1 MPEFAQSLGFD
12 LPDPF
17 SGHVELLPHFLQRPG
32 LAVVQTVTQ
41 AQHLGLPG
49 RQAVQNIHQLLLEQG
64 GSHGFG
70 RSGRIVIRNEVSQMG
85 IVLFA
90 DRGFQRYRLLS
101 NLDDFPH
108 LLFRNAHFLGDL
120 IGAGLPAIL
129 LYQLPIYPD
138 YDTGVDAD
146 YSYQSDEL
154 RIAIKKVVD
163 EENVLTYF
171 VADIW
176 LRNYRSFRTAFG
188 NGDFNSGTESA
199 DSMCQRERAV
209 LGITGSYN
217 NGLTLHNGVRYKGIS
232 RELTREIC
240 VIYRDGKMKTM
251 DYSAAKFNDKKAV
264 ENGAWQAWQ
273 FGPIFISDGVAKD
286 GYKENATRHPR
297 CMLGYYEPGH
307 YVLVL
312 VDGRQG
318 KEGYSIGMN
327 YYEQV
332 ELMKSLGCVEAYN
345 LDGGESVRMVFM
357 GEIINHP
364 SGDRDGDGVA
374 DRNLLDMLVFA
385 EYDLEGNAP
394 SYEEVAD
401 KVTIRTTVE

>member
-1 MPEFAQSLGFD
+1 MFRDKMNISVFSQQHTGGMMKHGFLIKIFCTLLAGVLVLTGCAGQQSE
-12 LPDPF
+12 P
-17 SGHVELLPHFLQRPG
+17 QA
-32 LAVVQTVTQ
+32 AVQDTQAPQTVDNQVEPVTTEAPTQ
-41 AQHLGLPG
+41 APTPEPTEEPTPVPTDTPAPTDTPTPAPT
-49 RQAVQNIHQLLLEQG
+49 REP
-64 GSHGFG
+64 
-70 RSGRIVIRNEVSQMG
+70 EE
-85 IVLFA
+85 
-90 DRGFQRYRLLS
+90 
-101 NLDDFPH
+101 
-108 LLFRNAHFLGDL
+108 GDVC
-120 IGAGLPAIL
+120 ANF
-129 LYQLPIYPD
+129 PD

>member
-1 MPEFAQSLGFD
+1 MKHSFLIKIFYT
-12 LPDPF
+12 
-17 SGHVELLPHFLQRPG
+17 LLAGVLVLTGCTGQQNEPQA
-32 LAVVQTVTQ
+32 AVQDTQAPQTVDDQVEPVTTEAPTQ
-41 AQHLGLPG
+41 APTPEPTEELTPVPTDTPAPTDTPTPAPT
-49 RQAVQNIHQLLLEQG
+49 REP
-64 GSHGFG
+64 
-70 RSGRIVIRNEVSQMG
+70 EE
-85 IVLFA
+85 
-90 DRGFQRYRLLS
+90 
-101 NLDDFPH
+101 
-108 LLFRNAHFLGDL
+108 GDVC
-120 IGAGLPAIL
+120 ANF
-129 LYQLPIYPD
+129 PD

-188 NGDFNSGTESA
+188 NGDFNSGTEPA

-273 FGPIFISDGVAKD
+273 FGPIFISDGVAKN

-357 GEIINHP
+357 GEVINHP

-401 KVTIRTTVE
+401 KVTIRTPAA

>member
-1 MPEFAQSLGFD
+1 
-12 LPDPF
+12 
-17 SGHVELLPHFLQRPG
+17 
-32 LAVVQTVTQ
+32 
-41 AQHLGLPG
+41 
-49 RQAVQNIHQLLLEQG
+49 
-64 GSHGFG
+64 
-70 RSGRIVIRNEVSQMG
+70 
-85 IVLFA
+85 
-90 DRGFQRYRLLS
+90 
-101 NLDDFPH
+101 
-108 LLFRNAHFLGDL
+108 
-120 IGAGLPAIL
+120 
-129 LYQLPIYPD
+129 
-138 YDTGVDAD
+138 
-146 YSYQSDEL
+146 
-154 RIAIKKVVD
+154 
-163 EENVLTYF
+163 
-171 VADIW
+171 
-176 LRNYRSFRTAFG
+176 
-188 NGDFNSGTESA
+188 
-199 DSMCQRERAV
+199 
-209 LGITGSYN
+209 
-217 NGLTLHNGVRYKGIS
+217 
-232 RELTREIC
+232 
-240 VIYRDGKMKTM
+240 M

-385 EYDLEGNAP
+385 EFDLEGNAP